1 MKESNI
7 ASQTEL
13 LGHPTG
19 LYTLF
24 FAEMWERFSYY
35 GMRALLLLYMLK
47 AFMFSDK
54 DANAVYGAYTALVYM
69 TPFFGGM
76 IADKLLGSRACV
88 IIGGLLMAAGQALL
102 TIQSEFMFYSGLGL
116 LICGNGFFKPNIST
130 IVGSLYPQGSV
141 KRDGGFTIF
150 YIGINL
156 GAALAPLICAYI
168 GETYGWNLGFGVA
181 SVGMLIGVAIFAAPT
196 RLTQTLILMA
206 AIASAVALVR
216 FNSGDLIQ
224 QLSNYFVLAAL
235 MVSAGLA
242 LMALNRGGLPSWAG
256 APPVP
261 AMFWSHLT
269 KVLLGTVVAIPVL
282 IVLVSGFTI
291 LPGIDSQYQLIGEET
306 VRGMEESESPL
317 IKGLAE
323 FVKESSRPA
332 GVFLIVAGLGACVY
346 LFRELGKMN
355 KIERERM
362 YVVFILTFFMFVFW
376 AFFEQSGSSVNNFT
390 DRNIRRVSGATP
402 LASSD
407 VGKTVTLRLTVDGVG
422 TEDHEYLSQLY
433 LGRVNG
439 SDDFRTQMVKAV
451 TAIEN
456 KKEEAKRLSA
466 DEISQRAKVVSE
478 HPTLT
483 MTGMTYLR
491 EYAKLSDTPD
501 TDKTVTWTYT
511 EENVGKIGR
520 GGNEVPASIFQAIN
534 PVYIMIFGLVLTAL
548 WGYLGKKGLEPSTP
562 LKFALGLL
570 QLGMGFGCLWLGAQ
584 SSTDGLVASGWLLLM
599 YLLLTTGELCSSPV
613 GLSMVTKLTPV
624 YLVNTIMGTWF
635 LATSF
640 SQFLAAII
648 AQFAAVKDAEVLPP
662 PEGTVHL
669 YGDVFGMI
677 AVGALIFGVIC
688 LVLTPI
694 LKKWMHIG
702 VDVKAG

>member
-7 ASQTEL
+7 ASQAEL

-88 IIGGLLMAAGQALL
+88 IIGGLLMAVGQALL
-102 TIQSEFMFYSGLGL
+102 TVKSEFMFYSGLGL

-130 IVGSLYPQGSV
+130 IVGSLYPAGSV

-196 RLTQTLILMA
+196 RLTQVLILLA
-206 AIASAVALVR
+206 AVASAGALVW
-216 FNSGDLIQ
+216 FNSGDMIQ
-224 QLSNYFVLAAL
+224 QLSNYFVLL
-235 MVSAGLA
+235 GLVVSAGLA

-256 APPVP
+256 VPPVP
-261 AMFWSHLT
+261 EKFWSHLT
-269 KVLLGTVVAIPVL
+269 KVLLGTVIAIPVL
-282 IVLVSGFTI
+282 VVLVSGFTV
-291 LPGIDSQYQLIGEET
+291 LPGVDSQYQLIGEET

-346 LFRELGKMN
+346 LFREMGRMN

-402 LASSD
+402 LTAAD
-407 VGKTVTLRLTVDGVG
+407 VGKTVTLRLTVDDDDKGL
-422 TEDHEYLSQLY
+422 DYLSQLY
-433 LGRVNG
+433 LGRTNG
-439 SDDFRTQMVKAV
+439 SEDFRTQLAKAV

-456 KKEEAKRLSA
+456 SKEEAKRLSA
-466 DEISQRAKVVSE
+466 EAISQRAKVVSE

-491 EYAKLSDTPD
+491 EYAKMADTPA
-501 TDKTVTWTYT
+501 TDKTITWTYT
-511 EENVGKIGR
+511 EENVGKIGT

-570 QLGMGFGCLWLGAQ
+570 QLGLGFGCLWLGAQ
-584 SSTDGLVASGWLLLM
+584 SSTHGLVASGWLLLM
-599 YLLLTTGELCSSPV
+599 YLFLTTGELCSSPV

-662 PEGTVHL
+662 PENTVNL

-677 AVGALIFGVIC
+677 AVGAMVFGVIC

-694 LKKWMHIG
+694 LKKWMHVG
-702 VDVKAG
+702 VDAKAS